1 MTQKV
6 KNSKSNSTITISPK
20 TNIVFTIKGFVGTIL
35 SILIMFIGFYK
46 LVIQPTIIN
55 SVNHQKE
62 MYTEQRKYMDKEFDE
77 IKNAI
82 KINTSAINA
91 NNERFRDLNQ
101 SFEDIS
107 DSGGSLGSG
116 INANNSSPNSNVSS
130 D

>member
-1 MTQKV
+1 MTQKE
-6 KNSKSNSTITISPK
+6 KNKKTDSIPTISPN
-20 TNIVFTIKGFVGTIL
+20 THIIFTIKGFIGTIL
-35 SILIMFIGFYK
+35 SILVMFIGFYK

-55 SVNHQKE
+55 SITHQKE
-62 MYTEQRKYMDKEFDE
+62 LYTEQRKYMDKEFDE